1 MLDFNEHVLKS
12 SQQFG
17 AVVQPRMGFSR
28 IADMREGLRATA
40 SSNANSVCTITLDSF
55 TRVNDFTGVRRA
67 LAENNQLNGYPL
79 IYHKPN
85 QTKKIITEIVRN
97 HSLPVQIR
105 HGSPLPSKIFQ
116 RMVEVGVNATEG
128 GPISYC
134 LPYSRVPLK
143 VAVEDWEKSC
153 RILSAGVEK
162 SHIETFSGCML
173 GQLCDPA
180 VLIALNI
187 IEGLFLTANGINSIS
202 FSYAQGTS
210 KTQDKAALTVLKK
223 LAGKF
228 FSKDSY
234 HIVSYVFMG
243 YFPKTMGGYCK
254 VTNDMLNLI
263 NTEKVNRVI
272 VKTPVEARRIPNLE
286 ENIASIE
293 FADYQLKSE
302 FCKKPIQ
309 FDSEEYDR
317 IYTLANQLIS
327 DTLSQDKNIGKTII
341 KSFSSGIL
349 SIPYCLHSDNK
360 RTSHVTIDKR
370 GYCMTSANSTINSSA
385 NLIEN
390 LKKNIEKYD
399 L

>member
-1 MLDFNEHVLKS
+1 MLDFNQHVLKS

-17 AVVQPRMGFSR
+17 AIIQPRMGFSR
-28 IADMREGLRATA
+28 VAQMREGLHATA
-40 SSNANSVCTITLDSF
+40 RSNANSICTITLDSF
-55 TRVNDFTGVRRA
+55 TRVNDLTGVQRA
-67 LAENNQLNGYPL
+67 LAENNQLNGYPI
-79 IYHKPN
+79 IYHNPN
-85 QTKKIITEIVRN
+85 HTKKIISEIVREY
-97 HSLPVQIR
+97 SLPVQIR

-143 VAVEDWEKSC
+143 VAVQDWEKSC
-153 RILSAGVEK
+153 RILSTGVRK

-187 IEGLFLTANGINSIS
+187 IEGLFLTENGINSIS

-210 KTQDKAALTVLKK
+210 KIQDKAALTVLKK
-223 LAGKF
+223 LASKF
-228 FSKDSY
+228 FCKDSY

-243 YFPKTMGGYCK
+243 YFPKTIGGYCK

-263 NTEKVNRVI
+263 NTEKLNRVI
-272 VKTPVEARRIPNLE
+272 VKTPVEAHRIPNIE

-302 FCKKPIQ
+302 FCKKPIEL
-309 FDSEEYDR
+309 DAEEYDR
-317 IYTLANQLIS
+317 IYTLADKLIS
-327 DTLSQDKNIGKTII
+327 DTLSQDKNIGQAII

-360 RTSHVTIDKR
+360 RTSHVTIDNR
-370 GYCMTSANSTINSSA
+370 GYCLTSANNTINSSS
-385 NLIEN
+385 NLISN
-390 LKKNIEKYD
+390 LKKNIDKYD